1 MYIFICYLQYNVC
14 TKYIFGHYI
23 KVFFSCLFIY
33 SDTYKFDFILQW
45 IVPAVSNSLKPL
57 NELEFPRMAERLLK
71 LAVSI

>member
-1 MYIFICYLQYNVC
+1 MKCNVKGHFHVCLDRVILTSWIF
-14 TKYIFGHYI
+14 F
-23 KVFFSCLFIY
+23 
-33 SDTYKFDFILQW
+33 LQW